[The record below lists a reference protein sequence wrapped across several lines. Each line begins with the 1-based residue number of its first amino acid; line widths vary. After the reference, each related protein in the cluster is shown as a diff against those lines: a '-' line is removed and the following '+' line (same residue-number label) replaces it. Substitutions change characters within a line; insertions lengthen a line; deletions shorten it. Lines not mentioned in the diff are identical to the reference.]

1 MQEQR
6 KHTATSPL
14 NPFPTSNKL
23 RLRDFPEPK
32 VVSVHLKPPLD
43 FFCSTAGTLPLQ
55 EQGWLEDIEDDML
68 GARDPSRSWGI
79 IQRRATEA
87 TLKPGQKTRAMVAKK
102 MQLLRQ
108 GTRISWELSAPAD
121 T

>member
-1 MQEQR
+1 M
-6 KHTATSPL
+6 
-14 NPFPTSNKL
+14 
-23 RLRDFPEPK
+23 
-32 VVSVHLKPPLD
+32 HLKPPLD